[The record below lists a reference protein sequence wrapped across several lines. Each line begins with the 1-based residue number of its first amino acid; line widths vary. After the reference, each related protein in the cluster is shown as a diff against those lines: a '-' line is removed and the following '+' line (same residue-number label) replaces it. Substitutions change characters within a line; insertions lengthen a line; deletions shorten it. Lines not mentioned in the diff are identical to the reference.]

1 MTGEIIA
8 GVFLGLLSG
17 LGSAFFVER
26 ARLRAGAAVFIRV
39 WGAALLSR
47 CMFVG
52 AAFAAAWTAR
62 VAHPAAFLLSL
73 VIAQTA
79 AQFVRLPKVWIL
91 RK

>member
-1 MTGEIIA
+1 MTNELIA
-8 GVFLGLLSG
+8 GTLLGLFSGLLS
-17 LGSAFFVER
+17 AYFVER
-26 ARLRAGAAVFIRV
+26 ARLHSSPAVFFRV

-52 AAFAAAWTAR
+52 AAFAAVWTMR

-79 AQFVRLPKVWIL
+79 AQFVKPPKVCL